1 MPIGV
6 QTRDVHG
13 PRRLTKRRMRR
24 STRRSPGANRPL
36 MIPCRRF
43 PTTWSRREDGRS
55 TARSLCI
62 LAISDVLSIR
72 GSHGLSTG
80 NAASP
85 ENDFLDV
92 FIFSLAVSVALS
104 QSSQRFPMRPGQ
116 QPNRAA
122 WRLQRLDGSVKPCS
136 STSMVAFSSRPKQ
149 KEGAIWRPKS
159 GRKTSAGIDRNWSG
173 KCRWRF
179 ADHGGLSRK
188 PCFPIDEQR
197 NRPAGALV
205 VGQTPRFR
213 TIRRSFRQQYQLHA
227 IAQILRPNFVVWTFY
242 VRPARFYD
250 HTTAGPD
257 C

>member
-1 MPIGV
+1 
-6 QTRDVHG
+6 
-13 PRRLTKRRMRR
+13 
-24 STRRSPGANRPL
+24 
-36 MIPCRRF
+36 
-43 PTTWSRREDGRS
+43 
-55 TARSLCI
+55 
-62 LAISDVLSIR
+62 
-72 GSHGLSTG
+72 
-80 NAASP
+80 
-85 ENDFLDV
+85 
-92 FIFSLAVSVALS
+92 
-104 QSSQRFPMRPGQ
+104 
-116 QPNRAA
+116 
-122 WRLQRLDGSVKPCS
+122 
-136 STSMVAFSSRPKQ
+136 
-149 KEGAIWRPKS
+149 
-159 GRKTSAGIDRNWSG
+159 
-173 KCRWRF
+173 RF